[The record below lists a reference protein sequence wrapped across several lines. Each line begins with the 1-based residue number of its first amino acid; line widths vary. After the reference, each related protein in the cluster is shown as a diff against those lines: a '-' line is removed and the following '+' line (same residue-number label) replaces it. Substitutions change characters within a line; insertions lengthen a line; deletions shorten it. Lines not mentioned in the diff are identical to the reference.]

1 MKVKLLKTKIF
12 GLNFW
17 YRDDDKYI
25 GQRIALQKYEEY
37 ETMLMQHQLLGK
49 DVVVDVGANIGYYT
63 LLMASMAK
71 KVYALEP
78 DVECFEILKKNVEE
92 NKLKNVVLLNI
103 AASNKTEIR
112 KFIIDK
118 KNLGNSRLDSE
129 DCHASAHNDEALARN
144 DTRKIEKVSSVKCE
158 RLEDILCNEHKIDLI
173 KIDTQGWEPEVI
185 EGAKKIIKR
194 DKPILFL
201 EYSPS
206 EYRDEKMKKYL
217 KSIYKNIWSIDY
229 WYYICRNG
237 IHINKKSGYTDLLIK
252 YKMRASDYWWMVK
265 EIRIKKVL
273 KWVSGW
279 RMYN

>member
-1 MKVKLLKTKIF
+1 MKMKLLKTKIF
-12 GLNFW
+12 GLDFW
-17 YRDDDKYI
+17 YREDDKYI

-37 ETMLMQHQLLGK
+37 ETMLMQHELKGME
-49 DVVVDVGANIGYYT
+49 VVVDVGANIGYYT

-78 DVECFEILKKNVEE
+78 DKECFEILKKNVEE
-92 NKLKNVVLLNI
+92 NKLKNVVLLNV
-103 AASNKTEIR
+103 AASAKN
-112 KFIIDK
+112 DK
-118 KNLGNSRLDSE
+118 QTLIKDNENLGNSHLGIGNGD
-129 DCHASAHNDEALARN
+129 
-144 DTRKIEKVSSVKCE
+144 IVKCE
-158 RLEDILCNEHKIDLI
+158 RLEDILINEYKIDLI

-201 EYSPS
+201 EYSTA
-206 EYRDEKMKKYL
+206 EYKDETMRKYL
-217 KSIYKNIWSIDY
+217 ASVYKNIWSIDY
-229 WYYICRNG
+229 WYYICRKG

-252 YKMRASDYWWMVK
+252 YKMTTSDYWWMVK